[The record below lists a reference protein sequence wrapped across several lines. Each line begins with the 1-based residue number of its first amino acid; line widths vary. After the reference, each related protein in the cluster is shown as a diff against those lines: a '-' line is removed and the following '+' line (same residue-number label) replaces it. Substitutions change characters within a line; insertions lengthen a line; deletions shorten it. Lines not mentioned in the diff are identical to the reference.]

1 MLTRTLLSLFAA
13 TAMLFLALPVSA
25 DELPPV
31 SWVVQLCRNLQPSVE
46 ASPTASVSPIPSA
59 PPVCDTNSALPAEVK
74 VSCDHASRTGVELM
88 KAVAVIE
95 ANEECGSATGV
106 TAAAIVQRCVTPYSI
121 VAKNLKTPASITT
134 ITVERTAIGLIPA
147 VVKVAMPAPPI
158 IGSGSACGASCPA
171 PSTVCGET
179 CCYSIPEAGID
190 ETCSSGTC
198 CERCGNTGHCC
209 GSEEKCAD
217 KEQGV
222 CCLKNAVVCK
232 SLSGHTYCCD
242 PENGGKYCA
251 PENYDYQTGPL
262 RGCCYVSNPSA
273 CH

>member
-1 MLTRTLLSLFAA
+1 MLTRKLLSVFAA
-13 TAMLFLALPVSA
+13 TAALFLAQPVNA

-31 SWVVQLCRNLQPSVE
+31 SWVVQLCRNLQPSAE
-46 ASPTASVSPIPSA
+46 ASPTASVSPVPSA

-147 VVKVAMPAPPI
+147 VIKVAMPAPPTL
-158 IGSGSACGASCPA
+158 GSGSACGASCPA
-171 PSTVCGET
+171 SSMTCGGT

-190 ETCSSGTC
+190 EVCKSGSC
-198 CERCGNTGHCC
+198 CEKC
-209 GSEEKCAD
+209 GSTECCDAPVAGIYLQCAD
-217 KEQGV
+217 KGQSL
-222 CCLKNAVVCK
+222 CCAESAFLCET
-232 SLSGHTYCCD
+232 SSGHKYCCD
-242 PENGGKYCA
+242 RAVGAKSCWPENW
-251 PENYDYQTGPL
+251 ENGE
-262 RGCCYVSNPSA
+262 GCCDHENPDDCS
-273 CH
+273 